1 MPLAGG
7 LRSCVLL
14 KRDVAGGDVGGGVH
28 SDAAEMSGFVGVA
41 GDLLG

>member
-14 KRDVAGGDVGGGVH
+14 KRDAAGGDVGGGVH
-28 SDAAEMSGFVGVA
+28 SDVVEFVGVA